1 MRGILKPPPLIFLPT
16 VGGRIF
22 TDLLLL
28 YWYELKKGNLT
39 FNDDDPIPT
48 RNNKKKISK
57 KNDFVFSIDRIMIYH
72 FIWIFV
78 KKYSYIFLQ
87 KYGKYSFMLNMYLFW
102 FMVNHQLLQ
111 FFWVWISYSILFS
124 WFGTLDGSIGGQRMS
139 PIWIFQ
145 CKLCW

>member
-48 RNNKKKISK
+48 RNNKKKSPK
-57 KNDFVFSIDRIMIYH
+57 KMILFFSIDRIMIYH
-72 FIWIFV
+72 FI
-78 KKYSYIFLQ
+78 
-87 KYGKYSFMLNMYLFW
+87 
-102 FMVNHQLLQ
+102 
-111 FFWVWISYSILFS
+111 
-124 WFGTLDGSIGGQRMS
+124 
-139 PIWIFQ
+139 
-145 CKLCW
+145 